1 MSALSLGANTMDLSK
16 LRIQISLFTDTN
28 FKQRPRKEIGA
39 SGEVPDGV
47 RGYERGP
54 HSMVASALDERGIVV
69 ASAAGHV
76 LVHLNKP
83 PILHL
88 VYAWS
93 DAPYTGQR
101 LEHAMVNRLIKRARV
116 EGHCGIWLCEGVR
129 AIFKAA
135 EGPMLRGLE
144 ALN

>member
-1 MSALSLGANTMDLSK
+1 MDLSK
-16 LRIQISLFTDTN
+16 LRMQISLFTDTY
-28 FKQRPRKEIGA
+28 FHQRPRKEIA
-39 SGEVPDGV
+39 VTGEVPDGV

-54 HSMVASALDERGIVV
+54 HSMVANAVDERGIVV

-76 LVHLNKP
+76 LVHLNKR

-93 DAPYTGQR
+93 DAPYTGQH
-101 LEHAMVNRLIKRARV
+101 LERVVVNSLIKKARAD
-116 EGHCGIWLCEGVR
+116 GHCGIWLCENVR
-129 AIFKAA
+129 AIIMAA
-135 EGPMLRGLE
+135 DGPILPSLA

>member
-1 MSALSLGANTMDLSK
+1 MDLSK
-16 LRIQISLFTDTN
+16 LRIQTSLFTDTR
-28 FKQRPRKEIGA
+28 FEQRPRKEIAVTGD
-39 SGEVPDGV
+39 VPDGV

-54 HSMVASALDERGIVV
+54 HSMVANAIDERGTVV

-76 LVHLNKP
+76 LVHLGRP
-83 PILHL
+83 PILYL

-101 LEHAMVNRLIKRARV
+101 LERAVVNHLVKKARAD
-116 EGHCGIWLCEGVR
+116 GHCGIWLCENVR
-129 AIFKAA
+129 AVFK
-135 EGPMLRGLE
+135 PDDVPVLRGLE

>member
-1 MSALSLGANTMDLSK
+1 MDLPK
-16 LRIQISLFTDTN
+16 LHIQISLFTDTN
-28 FKQRPRKEIGA
+28 FNQRPKRESGMT
-39 SGEVPDGV
+39 GEVPDGV

-54 HSMVASALDERGIVV
+54 NSMVASAIDERGMVV

-76 LVHLNKP
+76 LVHLHKP

-101 LEHAMVNRLIKRARV
+101 LEHAVVNRLITKARA

-129 AIFKAA
+129 AIFQAA
-135 EGPMLRGLE
+135 DGPILRSLE

>member
-1 MSALSLGANTMDLSK
+1 MDSSRLH
-16 LRIQISLFTDTN
+16 IQISLFTDTN
-28 FKQRPRKEIGA
+28 FSQRPRKGIGVT
-39 SGEVPDGV
+39 GEVPDGV

-54 HSMVASALDERGIVV
+54 HSMVASAIDERGTVV
-69 ASAAGHV
+69 ASAAGHF

-93 DAPYTGQR
+93 DPPYTGQR
-101 LEHAMVNRLIKRARV
+101 LEHAVVNRLITRARA

-129 AIFKAA
+129 AIFKAPD
-135 EGPMLRGLE
+135 GPILRSLD